1 MKKNLIAAALFLAA
15 PLAAHAAC
23 APTDFAVQDFK
34 MKLVGAGAAARLSLS
49 GSLVNHCAEAAAAQI
64 SIDAKDTSGKV
75 IQSKKGWPAG
85 TTKIGPGQS
94 VEFDLGRLFRFDPEM
109 QQYTVGVA
117 DVRTW

>member
-1 MKKNLIAAALFLAA
+1 MKTLLATTLFLFA

-49 GSLVNHCAEAAAAQI
+49 GQLVNHCAEAAAAQI
-64 SIDAKDTSGKV
+64 TIDAKDGSGKV
-75 IQSKKGWPAG
+75 VQSKKGWPAG
-85 TTKIGPGQS
+85 TTNIGPGQS
-94 VEFDLGRLFRFDPEM
+94 VDFELGRLFHFDPEM
-109 QQYTVGVA
+109 QSYTVGVA